1 MCGDLERNK
10 MEENNELFKM
20 FGSEFKSRTES
31 NIEKLFTAQE
41 CNKKDLKDFADKV
54 DRKLSSHLTKMT
66 SIVVSVLVAGFGYYV
81 LSVNSKNDAMLKQAQ
96 YNERIKAAAD
106 ILLIEVQNGNKNFE
120 KFAAEQ
126 NVRNDKQSILNEKII
141 IHIAKDKEK

>member
-1 MCGDLERNK
+1 